1 MTTSLGWKV
10 SFHCKWWILG
20 HWLPLFY
27 KEWQGVKRD
36 FFGKA
41 PSRFFSLEVVLN
53 TWYHHRLCLLQMMNL
68 IYPAISTILDI
79 LRITFMHPFDE
90 KRLCATRFLS
100 QPRVLIRYWMECQ
113 QMRWKGSDAIQL
125 SCQLSTN
132 IPCTTNFYSAWR
144 TVLIIALV
152 NEAHDTMSSV
162 TSSSRLIVVLMDG
175 GAKGLVLLLAF
186 AYRHCTKL
194 YRCSGDHERTFPI
207 EGNDWSR
214 RQGYG

>member
-1 MTTSLGWKV
+1 
-10 SFHCKWWILG
+10 
-20 HWLPLFY
+20 
-27 KEWQGVKRD
+27 
-36 FFGKA
+36 
-41 PSRFFSLEVVLN
+41 
-53 TWYHHRLCLLQMMNL
+53 MNL

-207 EGNDWSR
+207 EVELLSWSLPAVKDCRTSARAWQHVDSITLHNNDPPLSFHQKTPSVQFTTR
-214 RQGYG
+214 